1 LLGRIC
7 GIKIL
12 ETKSTAKKNTSTSN
26 PNYGLIKPLIQYKW
40 HRPKSPKN
48 DLKNFLITDEVFPN
62 GLIFKTAKYLIDKA
76 LVETYYASN
85 RATYQLLELG
95 ISSTGLAVKE
105 APYNLKELFDMI
117 EQLDQ
122 SKETAD
128 YS

>member
-26 PNYGLIKPLIQYKW
+26 PNYSLIKPLIQYKW
-40 HRPKSPKN
+40 RKVKTHNK
-48 DLKNFLITDEVFPN
+48 DLQNFLITEDVFPN
-62 GLIFKTAKYLIDKA
+62 GLVFKTDEYLIDKA
-76 LVETYYASN
+76 FVETYYACN
-85 RATYQLLELG
+85 RETYRILELG
-95 ISSTGLAVKE
+95 ISSTGLTVKVS
-105 APYNLKELFDMI
+105 PCNLKELFDMI

-122 SKETAD
+122 SKETAN